1 MEYIAEQPRHH
12 QKRSF
17 EQEFVA
23 MLRKSGIEGIEY
35 DPRFIFG

>member
-1 MEYIAEQPRHH
+1 MEYIAEQERHH

-23 MLRKSGIEGIEY
+23 MLRKSEIDY
-35 DPRFIFG
+35 DPRYIFG

>member
-1 MEYIAEQPRHH
+1 MEYIGEQPRHH

-23 MLRKSGIEGIEY
+23 MLRKSEIDY
-35 DPRFIFG
+35 DARFIFG